1 MGNFVAD
8 LRYAV
13 RSLAKAP
20 GFTAVAVLTLALG
33 IGANSAIFSVVNG
46 VILKPLQ
53 YRQPGELVMIT
64 SQFPNMGFAKF
75 WMSAPE
81 FLELKERNRSFANIG
96 AYRTGEVSITG
107 GDRPMRVNA
116 GFATHEVLQTLG
128 VSPHRGRIFTEDEDQ
143 PGGDGVFVL
152 SYELWQGR
160 FGGDEDIVG
169 STMVVNGTP
178 TTVVGIM
185 PPKFDLNDNGVEAW
199 IPFQL
204 DRINMRPRSNHFL
217 FLVGRLEPD
226 VSLAGAR
233 AELQTL
239 FTQWDEI
246 NAGQHRPTVDNH
258 PLAYEAL
265 HEEVVGSIR
274 PALFTLFGAVGFVL
288 LIACAN
294 VANLLLAKAESRQ
307 KEIAVR
313 SALGA
318 GTGRLLRQFLTEGFV
333 LAIIGGTFG
342 LMFGYWG
349 LKLLLATSPGS
360 VPRISEIGLDL
371 SVVGFTL
378 GVSLLTGLLFGLAP
392 LLHLREGNM
401 NVALRE
407 GGQRTTAGASRQRL
421 RRLLVVSEVALAVI
435 LIVGSGLMLRSFA
448 ALQDV
453 DPGFE
458 PDGLLTF
465 RLFLPS
471 SDYPQPTDQVAFF
484 ERLIQEGSSQP
495 GVERVALMSGLP
507 PNRSVNAND
516 MEFEGIE
523 PTPDGPPLNVDYWQF
538 ITTDYFETMR
548 ISLIE
553 GRLFTASDAVTS
565 LPVAIVN
572 ETMAKIFWP
581 GESAVGKRMRPP
593 GGNVPWLTV
602 VGVVKDVKQGG
613 LGEPTGTESYFHI
626 PQVAGLGIPLQTM
639 NVVFRTS
646 AQPATL
652 AGAARAVVAK
662 IDGSLPLADLQPMNN
677 VLSGSVAQPR
687 FLTLLLAI
695 FAGVALA
702 LAAVGTYGVMSYS
715 VAERSQELG
724 VRIALGAK
732 TPSILG
738 LVLRQG
744 LAVAGTGLAI
754 GIVGAIGL
762 TRLLSSLLFEVSTM
776 DVTTFAAAPVV
787 LGAVAVAACYIPA
800 RRATMVDPI
809 EVLRS
814 E

>member
-8 LRYAV
+8 LRYAI
-13 RSLAKAP
+13 RSLAKSP
-20 GFTAVAVLTLALG
+20 SFTIVAVLTLALG

-64 SQFPNMGFAKF
+64 GQFPNMGFDKF
-75 WMSAPE
+75 WMSVPE
-81 FLELKERNRSFANIG
+81 FLELQERNRSFASIG
-96 AYRTGEVSITG
+96 GYRTGEVSITG
-107 GDRPMRVNA
+107 GDRPIRVNA

-128 VSPHRGRIFTEDEDQ
+128 VPTYRGRIFTEDEDQ
-143 PGGDGVFVL
+143 PGGDAVFVM

-169 STMVVNGTP
+169 ATFIVDGTP
-178 TTVVGIM
+178 STVVGIM

-199 IPFQL
+199 VPFQL
-204 DRINMRPRSNHFL
+204 DRVNIRPRSNHFL
-217 FLVGRLEPD
+217 YLVGRLKPD
-226 VSLAGAR
+226 VSLAGAE
-233 AELQTL
+233 AELPSL
-239 FTQWDEI
+239 FTQWAEI
-246 NAGQHRPTVDNH
+246 NAGQHSPSVTNH
-258 PLAYEAL
+258 PIGYESL

-274 PALFTLFGAVGFVL
+274 PALFTLLGAVGFVL

-307 KEIAVR
+307 KEISVR

-333 LAIIGGTFG
+333 LAIIGGVFG

-349 LKLLLATSPGS
+349 VKLLLATSPGS

-378 GVSLLTGLLFGLAP
+378 GVSLFTGLLFGLAP
-392 LLHLREGNM
+392 LMHLRAGNM
-401 NVALRE
+401 NSALRE
-407 GGQRTTAGASRQRL
+407 GGQRSTAGATRQRL
-421 RRLLVVSEVALAVI
+421 RRLLVVSEVALAVV
-435 LIVGSGLMLRSFA
+435 LIVGSGLMLRSFS
-448 ALQDV
+448 ALQNV

-465 RLFLPS
+465 RIFLPS
-471 SDYPQPTDQVAFF
+471 SDYPQPSDQVAFF
-484 ERLIQEGSSQP
+484 ERLTLEGLSQP
-495 GVERVALMSGLP
+495 GVEQVTLMSGMP
-507 PNRSVNAND
+507 PNRPVNAND

-523 PTPDGPPLNVDYWQF
+523 PTPDGPPMNVDYWQF
-538 ITTDYFETMR
+538 VTTGYFETMQ
-548 ISLIE
+548 IPLVE
-553 GRLFTASDAVTS
+553 GRPFTLSDAATS
-565 LPVAIVN
+565 LPVAIIN
-572 ETMAKIFWP
+572 ETLAATFWP
-581 GESAVGKRMRPP
+581 GERPLGKRLRPP

-602 VGVVKDVKQGG
+602 VGVAKDVKQGG

-639 NVVFRTS
+639 NVAFRTS
-646 AQPATL
+646 APPATL
-652 AGAARAVVAK
+652 AGTARDVVGK
-662 IDGSLPLADLQPMNN
+662 IDGSLPLVNLQPMND
-677 VLSGSVAQPR
+677 VLFGSVAQPR
-687 FLTLLLAI
+687 FLTLLLTI
-695 FAGVALA
+695 FAGVALV

-732 TPSILG
+732 TPAILG

-744 LAVAGTGLAI
+744 LAVAGTGLVI
-754 GIVGAIGL
+754 GILGAIGL

-776 DVTTFAAAPVV
+776 DMTTFAVAPVV
-787 LGAVAVAACYIPA
+787 LAAVAVAACYVPA

-809 EVLRS
+809 EVLKA